1 MFAVP
6 RICWRGMILLE
17 QQDFASLIKAS
28 YSSTLATD
36 LGGGGGVQELN
47 GLFYS
52 FLRHHW
58 HMYMN

>member
-1 MFAVP
+1 
-6 RICWRGMILLE
+6 MILLE

-28 YSSTLATD
+28 HSSTLAAD

-52 FLRHHW
+52 FKRHHW
-58 HMYMN
+58 HTYMN